1 MVRSSINPNEI
12 NYFNENHLKND
23 IRGCK
28 KMAVIV
34 KSAIRAMM
42 KGRANVG
49 EDFLKRLD
57 ADVVAMVRRAA
68 DRAKANGRKTLKAR
82 DC

>member
-1 MVRSSINPNEI
+1 MV
-12 NYFNENHLKND
+12 L
-23 IRGCK
+23 
-28 KMAVIV
+28 IV
-34 KSAIRAMM
+34 KSAIRELV
-42 KGRANVG
+42 KGKANVG

-57 ADVVAMVRRAA
+57 ADVAAMVRRAA

>member
-1 MVRSSINPNEI
+1 
-12 NYFNENHLKND
+12 
-23 IRGCK
+23 
-28 KMAVIV
+28 MAVIV

-49 EDFLKRLD
+49 EDFLKKLD
-57 ADVVAMVRRAA
+57 ADVLAMVRRAA